1 MVKPSRMVVVDCPLD
16 MGKLMS
22 DTNHAANSGQKPSLA
37 DQIELLRKR
46 SMAVLAGGGT
56 PQSARHHERG
66 KILVRDRIDLLLDLE
81 SPFLELSPLAAFG
94 LYNNEVPSAGI
105 VTGIGLVHGTPCML
119 IANDATVKGG
129 SFFAE
134 TVRKHFRAQE
144 IAEEHR
150 MPCLYLV
157 DCGGAYLPEQDRVFP
172 DRDHFGG
179 LFYNQCRMSAA
190 GIPQLSVVFGGCTAG
205 GAYIPALSDEVIMV
219 RGTGRIHLGG
229 PPIVKAAINEIV
241 DGETLGGADMHT
253 SVSGV
258 SDYVAANETEA
269 LAKLRAIVSGFAHAR
284 PMAQPSVVPEP
295 PKLNAAELT
304 EIVSV
309 DLRKPYDVREVIGR
323 VVDGSRF
330 EEFKPSYGATLVT
343 GFASI
348 HGYPVGILANNGVLF
363 SEAAV
368 KGAHFIELCDQRHVP
383 LLFLQNI
390 TGFMVGTEAER
401 GGIAKH
407 SAKLVYAVS
416 NARVPKYTVI
426 IGGSYGAGN
435 YGMCGRGFRPRFLFS
450 WPNSRIATM
459 SPDIAAMVVTEL
471 RRSSLKGGAD
481 EAAIAELDARTR
493 SQFEE
498 QSDPYYASAR
508 LWDDGII
515 EPGQTRDVLGLCL
528 ALSAGEPRDP
538 APRPVY
544 RM

>member
-1 MVKPSRMVVVDCPLD
+1 M
-16 MGKLMS
+16 
-22 DTNHAANSGQKPSLA
+22 TTTPSLHDLIA
-37 DQIELLRKR
+37 TLRER
-46 SMAVLAGGGT
+46 HRAVLAGGGAAMT
-56 PQSARHHERG
+56 ARHHTRG
-66 KILVRDRIDLLLDLE
+66 KMAVRDRIDRLLDVG
-81 SPFLELSPLAAFG
+81 SPFLELSPLAAWG
-94 LYNNEVPSAGI
+94 LYGGDVASAGI
-105 VTGIGLVHGTPCML
+105 VTGIGLVHDTPCMV

-134 TVRKHFRAQE
+134 TVHKHSRAQE

-150 MPCLYLV
+150 LPCLYLV

-179 LFYNQCRMSAA
+179 AFWRQCRMSAA
-190 GIPQLSVVFGGCTAG
+190 GIPQISAGFGGSTAG
-205 GAYIPALSDEVIMV
+205 GAYIPALSDQVGVV

-253 SVSGV
+253 TVSGV
-258 SDYVAANETEA
+258 SDHVATDEKEA
-269 LAKLRAIVSGFAHAR
+269 LAKMRSIVASFGTLRRLSPAPFPARAPEAGRSALADIV
-284 PMAQPSVVPEP
+284 P
-295 PKLNAAELT
+295 T
-304 EIVSV
+304 
-309 DLRKPYDVREVIGR
+309 DLKQPYDVHEVIVR
-323 VVDGSRF
+323 LVDEGSIHI
-330 EEFKPSYGATLVT
+330 FKPDYGETLVCA
-343 GFASI
+343 FARI
-348 HGYPVGILANNGVLF
+348 HGHPVAILANNGVLF
-363 SEAAV
+363 SESSV
-368 KGAHFIELCDQRHVP
+368 KGAHFIELADQRQIP

-459 SPDIAAMVVTEL
+459 SPEVAATVVTDL
-471 RRSSLKGGAD
+471 RRASLKGAAD
-481 EAAIAELDARTR
+481 ESVIADLDRRTR
-493 SQFEE
+493 EQFTE
-498 QSDPYYASAR
+498 QSDPYYATAR
-508 LWDDGII
+508 LWDDGIL
-515 EPGQTRDVLGLCL
+515 EPDQTRDVLGLCL
-528 ALSAGEPRDP
+528 SLAAGEPRDT

>member
-1 MVKPSRMVVVDCPLD
+1 MTTGTSFHDLVA
-16 MGKLMS
+16 
-22 DTNHAANSGQKPSLA
+22 T
-37 DQIELLRKR
+37 LRER
-46 SMAVLAGGGT
+46 HRAVLAGGGAA
-56 PQSARHHERG
+56 QKARHHARG
-66 KILVRDRIDLLLDLE
+66 KMAVRDRIDRLLDVG
-81 SPFLELSPLAAFG
+81 SPFLELSPLAAWG
-94 LYNNEVPSAGI
+94 LYGGDVASAGI
-105 VTGIGLVHGTPCML
+105 VTGIGLVHDTPCMV

-134 TVRKHFRAQE
+134 TVHKHSRAQE

-150 MPCLYLV
+150 LPCLYLV

-179 LFYNQCRMSAA
+179 AFWRQCRMSAA
-190 GIPQLSVVFGGCTAG
+190 GIPQISAVFGGSTAG
-205 GAYIPALSDEVIMV
+205 GAYIPALSDEVVMV

-253 SVSGV
+253 TVSGV
-258 SDYVAANETEA
+258 SDHVAADEKEA
-269 LAKLRAIVSGFAHAR
+269 LAKVRAIVASFGDLRRIAPPPFPAR
-284 PMAQPSVVPEP
+284 PPEAGRSALVDVVP
-295 PKLNAAELT
+295 T
-304 EIVSV
+304 
-309 DLRKPYDVREVIGR
+309 DLKQPYDVHEVIVR
-323 VVDGSRF
+323 MVDEGSIHI
-330 EEFKPSYGATLVT
+330 FKPDYGETLVCA
-343 GFASI
+343 FARI
-348 HGYPVGILANNGVLF
+348 HGHPVAILANNGVLF
-363 SEAAV
+363 SESSV
-368 KGAHFIELCDQRHVP
+368 KGAHFIELADQRQIP

-459 SPDIAAMVVTEL
+459 SPEVAATVVTDL
-471 RRSSLKGGAD
+471 RRASLKGAAD
-481 EAAIAELDARTR
+481 DDVIADLDRRTR
-493 SQFEE
+493 AQFTE
-498 QSDPYYASAR
+498 QSDPYYATAR
-508 LWDDGII
+508 LWDDGIL
-515 EPGQTRDVLGLCL
+515 EPDQTRDVLGLCL
-528 ALSAGEPRDP
+528 SLAAGEPRDT